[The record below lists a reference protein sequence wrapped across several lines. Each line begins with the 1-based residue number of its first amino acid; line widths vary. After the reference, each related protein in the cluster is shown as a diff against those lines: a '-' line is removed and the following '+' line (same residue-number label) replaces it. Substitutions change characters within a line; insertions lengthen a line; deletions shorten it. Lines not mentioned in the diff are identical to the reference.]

1 MMNNNERI
9 QELMNRMT
17 SFQKPAY
24 HKSELLGEMLGLQG
38 DMVKLTYCE
47 EHAENANLKIYD
59 VENHLAELNEQCGGI
74 AEQELKEFK
83 NDCKDFS
90 NLIRAEISG
99 QRGEYRAFR
108 TLDFIKSENRII
120 KNVEL
125 SDGEL
130 RTEIDALVITKA
142 GLTIVEVKNT
152 AKDIFI
158 DERGDYYRTG
168 EFLKWDCNIAEK
180 MAVKETLLRKLL
192 TSEEVKIPTIRKI
205 VVFTDNRIQVQN
217 KYIDIETCFVS
228 QLAYKIDGFASED
241 FYDLDGIK
249 KIVEQASVRE
259 VYPFEFDVE
268 KFKRDYAVLMAKL
281 EAANA
286 SDEQSEMSSD
296 YIEREDI
303 QDFEDGRNTIG
314 KTAIV
319 AGAIMF
325 VTLVLTSAF
334 KRRGNSK

>member
-1 MMNNNERI
+1 MINNNERI
-9 QELMNRMT
+9 QELMNGMT

-24 HKSELLGEMLGLQG
+24 HKSGLLGEMLGLQG

-59 VENHLAELNEQCGGI
+59 VEHHLAELNEQCGGI
-74 AEQELKEFK
+74 ADQELKEFK

-99 QRGEYRAFR
+99 HRGEFRAFR

-192 TSEEVKIPTIRKI
+192 ASEEVKIPTISKI

-217 KYIDIETCFVS
+217 KYNDIETCFVS
-228 QLAYKIDGFASED
+228 QLAYKIDGLASED

-249 KIVEQASVRE
+249 NIVEQASARE

-286 SDEQSEMSSD
+286 SDEQNEMPTD
-296 YIEREDI
+296 FVECEDTHEH
-303 QDFEDGRNTIG
+303 EDRRNTIG
-314 KTAIV
+314 RTAIV
-319 AGAIMF
+319 ASAVMF
-325 VTLVLTSAF
+325 ATLVLTSAF
-334 KRRGNSK
+334 KKGGNSR